1 MDQNN
6 QTSGSGLMDR
16 VREGA
21 NTQLSTQK
29 NRATD
34 GIGSVAQAVRQT
46 TQHLREQQHDT
57 IARYVDQAADQLE
70 RVSERLR
77 QKDVGEL
84 LQDAQQF
91 ARRRP
96 AVFIGSA
103 FAIGLLGARFLK
115 SSRER
120 QNGQSGQSGRNAYAT
135 RNAGYTDPYA
145 SRAPLAS
152 PAVGTERF

>member
-1 MDQNN
+1 MDQQNN
-6 QTSGSGLMDR
+6 QSSGTGLMDR
-16 VREGA
+16 VRQGA

-34 GIGSVAQAVRQT
+34 GIGNVAQAVRQT

-70 RVSERLR
+70 RMSDRLR
-77 QKDVGEL
+77 QKDVGQL

-103 FAIGLLGARFLK
+103 FAAGLLGARFLK

-120 QNGQSGQSGRNAYAT
+120 NGNPGRNSYAGT
-135 RNAGYTDPYA
+135 SGSYTDPYPT
-145 SRAPLAS
+145 RAPLAS
-152 PAVGTERF
+152 PSVGTERF

>member
-1 MDQNN
+1 MDQQNN
-6 QTSGSGLMDR
+6 QTGGTGLMDR

-91 ARRRP
+91 ARRQP
-96 AVFIGSA
+96 AIFIGSA

-120 QNGQSGQSGRNAYAT
+120 QNGQSGRNAYAT
-135 RNAGYTDPYA
+135 RSGGYTDPYA

-152 PAVGTERF
+152 PSIGTERF

>member
-120 QNGQSGQSGRNAYAT
+120 QNGQSGRNAYAT

-152 PAVGTERF
+152 PPVGTERF